1 MTSTPFKDTLVSA
14 FIRKRILELRS
25 RKNQADIAQEAGFRQ
40 PNVLSMIKSGQTKLP
55 LDRVPGLAKA
65 LECDP
70 RHLFGLAIKQP
81 GFESVENV
89 LQEIYGVVVTRN
101 EQTWVETVRQL
112 SEYSDPPVTARH
124 HRGLKEM
131 FRA

>member
-1 MTSTPFKDTLVSA
+1 MPFKDTLVSA
-14 FIRKRILELRS
+14 YIQKRILEIRS
-25 RKNQADIAQEAGFRQ
+25 RKNQSDIAKEAGFRQ

-89 LQEIYGVVVTRN
+89 LQEIYGVVLTRN

-124 HRGLKEM
+124 LRGLKEM

>member
-1 MTSTPFKDTLVSA
+1 MTSLPFKDTLVSA
-14 FIRKRILELRS
+14 YIQKRILEMRS
-25 RKNQADIAQEAGFRQ
+25 RKNQSQIAKEAGFPQ

-65 LECDP
+65 LECDLLF
-70 RHLFGLAIKQP
+70 LFGLAIKQP
-81 GFESVENV
+81 GLEPLENV
-89 LQEIYGVVVTRN
+89 LEQTHGVVLTRN
-101 EQTWVETVRQL
+101 EQTWVETIRHL

-124 HRGLKEM
+124 LRGLKEM